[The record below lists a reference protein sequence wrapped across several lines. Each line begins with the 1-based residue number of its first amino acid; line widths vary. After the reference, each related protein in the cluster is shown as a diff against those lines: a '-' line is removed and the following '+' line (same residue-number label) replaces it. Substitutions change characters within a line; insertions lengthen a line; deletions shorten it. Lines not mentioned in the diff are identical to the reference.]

1 MRLDGIQIVDLT
13 WLLPGGYGTQLLAD
27 MGARVI
33 KIEPPESGDY
43 MRGIEYPVT
52 QPIGREAERSE
63 DSAEF
68 EAVNRGKESV
78 TLDLKSEVGREAFY
92 RLVAESD
99 AVIEAFRPGVAERL
113 DNNYE
118 QLTEYNENIV
128 YCSLTGYGQ
137 TGTYRDRPG
146 HDQNY
151 LAFAGFLD
159 LNRRTEGEQPA
170 FPGYPVCDMAGGV
183 FAAFSLV
190 SALLSRELGQH
201 GGNYIDIAMTDV
213 VLSFAQLLVPMARKT
228 DLRPGETMI
237 TGKFPFLDTYRT
249 ADGEY
254 LVLAAVEP
262 KFWAEFCRCIDRP
275 ELIDHHFSADPDIRD
290 EVRNEVQSVLESKAR
305 AEWNQ
310 IFDGTNVPVSPVQT
324 LEEALD
330 HPQTQSRN
338 LMDDR
343 MKVGFPAVVRRGL
356 DLPRDGAPG
365 QGADT
370 EAVLRELGMSDTEIS
385 AVAGDNPE

>member
-13 WLLPGGYGTQLLAD
+13 WLLPGAYGTQLLAD

-33 KIEPPESGDY
+33 KIEPPGSGDY

-52 QPIGREAERSE
+52 RPIGREADRAE

-78 TLDLKSEVGREAFY
+78 TLDLKSEAGREAFY

-113 DNNYE
+113 DIDYDR
-118 QLTEYNENIV
+118 LTEYNEDIV

-137 TGTYRDRPG
+137 TGAYRDRPG
-146 HDQNY
+146 HDHNY

-159 LNRRTEGEQPA
+159 LNRHTEDERPT
-170 FPGYPVCDMAGGV
+170 FPGYPICDMAGGV

-190 SALLSRELGQH
+190 SALLSRELGQR
-201 GGNYIDIAMTDV
+201 GGNYIDVAMTDV

-228 DLRPGETMI
+228 DPRPGETMI

-254 LVLAAVEP
+254 LVLAAVEG
-262 KFWAEFCRCIDRP
+262 KFWAEFCRHIDRP
-275 ELIDHHFSADPDIRD
+275 ELIEHHFAEDPDVRE
-290 EVRNEVQSVLESKAR
+290 EVRTEVQSALESKTR
-305 AEWNQ
+305 AEWEE

-324 LEEALD
+324 LAEALD
-330 HPQTQSRN
+330 HPQTRSRD
-338 LMDDR
+338 LMDDET
-343 MKVGFPAVVRRGL
+343 KVGFPAVVRRGL
-356 DLPRDGAPG
+356 DRTRDEAPE
-365 QGADT
+365 QGGDT
-370 EAVLRELGMSDTEIS
+370 EAVLRELGLSDA
-385 AVAGDNPE
+385 AVSTIVGDDPD